1 VVENFFLQP
10 FYDLLLRAQPSLQY
24 NVPIQLILSRKS
36 PWIFPGGLRD
46 FCVLP
51 SQFIISL
58 AAIIASNFK
67 KQLSFFNIDSR

>member
-1 VVENFFLQP
+1 MVEKYIHQS
-10 FYDLLLRAQPSLQY
+10 FYDLLFRAQPSLEY
-24 NVPIQLILSRKS
+24 NIPIHLILSRKS
-36 PWIFPGGLRD
+36 SWIFPGGLRD
-46 FCVLP
+46 YCVLP